1 LKLSLIWRRTRT
13 PNELAQGG
21 LRDAPPPYY
30 ITFVPEVSMTQTD
43 ILSLREQLQEDLMCW
58 RDVNDLPEFVDEE
71 LCDIVIHA
79 FSNFLNK

>member
-1 LKLSLIWRRTRT
+1 MS
-13 PNELAQGG
+13 EA
-21 LRDAPPPYY
+21 
-30 ITFVPEVSMTQTD
+30 D